1 MESQYCRVGATN
13 TITAEKQSLDW
24 LENQYHH
31 FLAKA
36 EAAAKEENRL
46 RDFFE
51 KKAQQLHLQ
60 IQNFL
65 QS

>member
-13 TITAEKQSLDW
+13 SITADNQGLDW
-24 LENQYHH
+24 LESQYHH

-36 EAAAKEENRL
+36 EAAGKEESRL
-46 RDFFE
+46 RDFFQ

-60 IQNFL
+60 IQSYL